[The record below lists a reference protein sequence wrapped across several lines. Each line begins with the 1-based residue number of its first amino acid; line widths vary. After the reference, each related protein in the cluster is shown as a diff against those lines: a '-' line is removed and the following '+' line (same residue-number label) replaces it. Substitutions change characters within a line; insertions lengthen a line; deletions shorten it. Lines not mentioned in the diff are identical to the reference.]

1 MQVLH
6 GMDALRSLPPIGA
19 ASIGNFDGV
28 HLGHARILREARQL
42 AQALPVCVITFEP
55 HPLTVLRPHHAP
67 PRLLDLNAKH
77 KLLADAGA
85 DYLIE
90 LAPSPKVLGVTA
102 EQFWQ
107 IIRDDL
113 KPKHLIEGADFH
125 FGRGRAGTI
134 ALLREWSNSSEVE
147 LHIVDSVEASL
158 VDMQIVSVSSSLIR
172 WLVGNGR
179 MRDAITCLGRPYT
192 LTSTVV
198 KGFQRGREM
207 GMPTAN
213 LRIHQQVIPMEG
225 VYAGRCWVENIA
237 YSAAISVGRP
247 LTFETAEFQI
257 EAHLIGFSGDLYGQT
272 LHLEFLDW
280 LRDQRKY
287 ANADALKAQM
297 DRDVELIGSMR

>member
-28 HLGHARILREARQL
+28 HLGHAQILREARRL
-42 AQALPVCVITFEP
+42 SQALPVCVITFEP
-55 HPLTVLRPHHAP
+55 HPLTVLRPLQAP
-67 PRLLDLNAKH
+67 PRVIDLHAKH
-77 KLLADAGA
+77 KLLSEAGV

-90 LAPSPKVLGVTA
+90 LAPSPEVLGVTA

-107 IIRDDL
+107 IVRDDL
-113 KPKHLIEGADFH
+113 KPTHLIEGADFH

-134 ALLREWSNSSEVE
+134 ERLREWTLGSGVE
-147 LHIVDSVEASL
+147 LHIVGSVEATL
-158 VDMQIVSVSSSLIR
+158 VDMHIVPVSSSIIR

-192 LTSTVV
+192 LTGAVV
-198 KGFQRGREM
+198 EGFRRGREM

-213 LRIHQQVIPMEG
+213 LRINEQVIPMEG
-225 VYAGRCWVENIA
+225 VYAGRCQVDQIF
-237 YSAAISVGRP
+237 YPAAISVGRP
-247 LTFETAEFQI
+247 LTFEAAEFQI
-257 EAHLIGFSGDLYGQT
+257 EAHLIGFSGDLYGQI

-280 LRDQRKY
+280 VRDQQKY